1 MVKVK
6 WLGHACFEI
15 SGRKVTIVTDPHDGY
30 SIGLNPPRSEADIV
44 LISHDHF
51 DHADG
56 EKYVKKSDAK
66 VLKAE
71 KGVWSIHGVEIMGI
85 TSFHDKFQGR
95 QRGKN
100 IVYKFTVDEVS
111 FCHLGDIGHE
121 LADEQL
127 KAIGKVHVLFIP
139 VGGTYTI
146 GPREAVNIIEKMNPN
161 IVIPMHYRIPGL
173 KLPIAEVDDFIDVA
187 EDKFEIKYL
196 DGNEI
201 EVDLKNLPEKTT
213 IYILTL

>member
-1 MVKVK
+1 MVRVK

-15 SGRKVTIVTDPHDGY
+15 SSKKVTIVTDPHDGH

-56 EKYVKKSDAK
+56 EKYVKKPGAK

-71 KGVWSIHGVEIMGI
+71 KGVWSVHGVEIIGV

-100 IVYKFTVDEVS
+100 IIYRFVVDDIA
-111 FCHLGDIGHE
+111 FCHLGDLGHE
-121 LADEQL
+121 LTDEQL
-127 KAIGKVHVLFIP
+127 KAIGRVHVLFIP

-146 GPREAVNIIEKMNPN
+146 GPREAYNVIEKMRPN
-161 IVIPMHYRIPGL
+161 IVIPMHYRVPGL
-173 KLPIAEVDDFIDVA
+173 KLPIAEVDEFIDIV
-187 EDKFEIKYL
+187 EDKFKVKYL
-196 DGNEI
+196 ESNEI
-201 EVDLKNLPEKTT
+201 EVDKESLPRETT
-213 IYILTL
+213 IYILAL